1 MEAAQ
6 PREPLRVL
14 WYRRYIAAVA
24 PQTSHKKVTLMRF
37 LMALALVVL
46 TVAPLAAQE
55 KLVEP
60 KGVRLTLAGAEHAM
74 AAALKK
80 AEEMQLKVN
89 VTIVD
94 DGGHLLHFSRM
105 DGARPG
111 SGYTA
116 MTKAQTAAL
125 IRGETGPRPSEENV
139 DIHLS
144 LALEGTAAV
153 SGGKFT
159 TLKGGVPIVVDGE
172 VIGALGVGGATG
184 EQDREIARAGAKA
197 LADAVQ
203 SGGPR

>member
-1 MEAAQ
+1 
-6 PREPLRVL
+6 
-14 WYRRYIAAVA
+14 
-24 PQTSHKKVTLMRF
+24 MRF
-37 LMALALVVL
+37 LVALAFAVLVV
-46 TVAPLAAQE
+46 APGAAQE

-80 AEEMQLKVN
+80 AEEMKLKVN
-89 VTIVD
+89 ITIVD

-111 SGYTA
+111 SGYTS

-125 IRGETGPRPSEENV
+125 VRGETGPKPNEENIDV
-139 DIHLS
+139 HLS

-197 LADAVQ
+197 LVDAIK
-203 SGGPR
+203 GGDAR

>member
-1 MEAAQ
+1 
-6 PREPLRVL
+6 
-14 WYRRYIAAVA
+14 
-24 PQTSHKKVTLMRF
+24 MRI

-46 TVAPLAAQE
+46 TMAPVAAQE
-55 KLVEP
+55 KLVAP
-60 KGVRLTLAGAEHAM
+60 KGVRLTLAGAEYAM

-80 AEEMQLKVN
+80 AEEMNLKVCI
-89 VTIVD
+89 TIVD

-111 SGYTA
+111 SAYTA
-116 MTKAQTAAL
+116 LTKAQTAAL
-125 IRGETGPRPSEENV
+125 IRGETGPRPSEDNV

-144 LALEGTAAV
+144 LSLEGSAAV

-184 EQDREIARAGAKA
+184 EQDREIARAAAKA
-197 LADAVQ
+197 LADAIT
-203 SGGPR
+203 SGAAR

>member
-1 MEAAQ
+1 
-6 PREPLRVL
+6 
-14 WYRRYIAAVA
+14 
-24 PQTSHKKVTLMRF
+24 MRF
-37 LMALALVVL
+37 LLLALVPLML
-46 TVAPLAAQE
+46 TVASAAAQE
-55 KLVEP
+55 GLVEP

-74 AAALKK
+74 AAALDK
-80 AEEMQLKVN
+80 AKEMKLKVN

-111 SGYTA
+111 SAYTS

-125 IRGETGPRPSEENV
+125 VRGETGPKPSEEKL

-197 LADAVQ
+197 LADAVK
-203 SGGPR
+203 GGDAR